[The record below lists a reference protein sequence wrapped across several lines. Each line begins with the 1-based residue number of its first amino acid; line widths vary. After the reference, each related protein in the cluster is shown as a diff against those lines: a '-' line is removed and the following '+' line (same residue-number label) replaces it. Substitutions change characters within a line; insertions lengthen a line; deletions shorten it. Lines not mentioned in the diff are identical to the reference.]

1 MARSLKIVV
10 ILLLVALLPARA
22 IGSVTLGICA
32 SGQQQADIHHY
43 HHDAAAGEHA
53 DQGQGGDRASGDS
66 GDTCG
71 YCAAHCVG
79 IAFVV
84 PTGFPCLESGAGADL
99 IPFGAW
105 SARGFFPD
113 RLDRPPLLT

>member
-1 MARSLKIVV
+1 MTRSLRIVV

-22 IGSVTLGICA
+22 IGSVTLGVCT
-32 SGQQQADIHHY
+32 SGQQQVDMHH
-43 HHDAAAGEHA
+43 HEAEASEHA
-53 DQGQGGDRASGDS
+53 DQGQSGDPAPGDS
-66 GDTCG
+66 GHNCG
-71 YCAAHCVG
+71 YCAAHCAG

-84 PTGFPCLESGAGADL
+84 PTGFPRLESGAGADL

-113 RLDRPPLLT
+113 RLDRPPLLS